1 MGPLFLYLGLFME
14 QETFF
19 NTFPVEQL
27 RRMVMHIDRFDTD
40 VIEEET
46 IKSVSAIDKMDA
58 LTEKLIE
65 ENL

>member
-1 MGPLFLYLGLFME
+1 MGPLFLYLGLVME

-19 NTFPVEQL
+19 NTFPIEQF
-27 RRMVMHIDRFDTD
+27 RRMVMHIDRFDPD

>member
-1 MGPLFLYLGLFME
+1 MGPLFLYLDLIME

-46 IKSVSAIDKMDA
+46 IKNVSAINKMDA
-58 LTEKLIE
+58 LTEKMIE

>member
-1 MGPLFLYLGLFME
+1 MGPLFLYLGLVME

>member
-1 MGPLFLYLGLFME
+1 ME